1 MKSVDRLI
9 AMDSLIKDIRYS
21 VRGLLKHPGFTAIV
35 VITLALGIGAST
47 AIFSV
52 VDNVLLRRLP
62 YRNSERIVAIEEINR
77 EGKRGQVTSAN
88 FLDWRAQNTVFEQL
102 AAIKTTTS
110 NLALSDHAERIDL
123 AQTNANFFDVLGV
136 IPQYG
141 RLFIPQDEQAGHEPV
156 VVVSNTLWQRRFG
169 SDPSLVGK
177 PITLDGQ
184 NYTVIGIA
192 PPDFQYPDKTELW
205 VPPLRLVPELSL
217 NQDVTQTRGMG
228 YLSAIALLKPGVSLQ
243 QAAAEMETITA
254 RLRQQYPNTNN
265 RRFDR
270 VVSLHQHLIG
280 DTNKVLWLLLGAVTF
295 VLLIGCA
302 NVANLLLANAAARQ
316 KEIAIRTAL
325 GASRWRVMRQL
336 FTESTML
343 ALTGGAVGVLV
354 AIWGLAAITKLL
366 PGDFP
371 RLNEIHLDLR
381 ILGFTFAASVLTGIL
396 FGLAPALQI
405 SRADVQESIRETG
418 RGTSGSRRQSRFRQ
432 ALIVGEVALCVVLL
446 AGAGLLFRSFLRLQ
460 SVNTGFVSEQ
470 VLTARLT
477 PSGPNFTQQ
486 ADFNKFYTQVLE
498 KISAVPGVIDAGII
512 NNLPLNSG
520 PTTGFRVEG
529 RPITTP
535 ATWPMV
541 NYRTVSPNY
550 FRAMSIP
557 VVQGRAYTD
566 RDDTNAPLVMIIN
579 QQTAR
584 EIFPDENP
592 VGKRITFG
600 NTDQN
605 QQPVWF
611 EIVGVVANVRSL
623 ELREEPEAEI
633 YFSSLQDYWPA
644 MSLVVR
650 SSVEPSSLSASVRQV
665 VNEVDK
671 SVPVSQVNTMD
682 HVVSES
688 ITQPRFNLF
697 LLGLFGTVAMLL
709 SAAGIYGV
717 TAYTVTQ
724 RTHELGIRLALGA
737 QVGDVLKMILGQ
749 GMAVIGVGLVLGL
762 VAAFWLM
769 RLLRSLLFGV
779 GENDLLTFVAITFVL
794 LIVAL
799 IACYIPARRAT
810 KVDPLEAL
818 RAE

>member
-1 MKSVDRLI
+1 
-9 AMDSLIKDIRYS
+9 MDSLIKDIRYG

-35 VITLALGIGAST
+35 VITLGLGIGAST

-62 YRNSERIVAIEEINR
+62 YRNAERIVAIQELNR
-77 EGKRGQVTSAN
+77 EGKQGQVTSAN
-88 FLDWRAQNTVFEQL
+88 FLDWRAQNTVFEHL
-102 AAIKTTTS
+102 AAIKITTS

-123 AQTNANFFDVLGV
+123 AQTNANFFDVFGV
-136 IPQYG
+136 APQYG
-141 RLFIPQDEQAGHEPV
+141 RLFIPQDEQAGHDPV
-156 VVVSNTLWQRRFG
+156 VIMSNSLWQRRFG
-169 SDPSLVGK
+169 SDPSLIGK
-177 PITLDGQ
+177 PITLDGT
-184 NYTVIGIA
+184 NFTVIGIA
-192 PPDFQYPDKTELW
+192 PPGFQYPDKTELW
-205 VPPLRLVPELSL
+205 APPLQLVPELYQG
-217 NQDVTQTRGMG
+217 QDVTQTRGMG
-228 YLSAIALLKPGVSLQ
+228 YLSAIALLKPGVSLP
-243 QAAAEMETITA
+243 QAATEMETITA
-254 RLRQQYPNTNN
+254 RLRQQYPATNN
-265 RRFDR
+265 RRFNR

-302 NVANLLLANAAARQ
+302 NVANLLLASGAARQ
-316 KEIAIRTAL
+316 KEMAIRTAL

-336 FTESTML
+336 FTESTIL
-343 ALTGGAVGVLV
+343 ALTGGAVGVLIAV
-354 AIWGLAAITKLL
+354 WGLAAITKLL
-366 PGDFP
+366 PADFP

-381 ILGFTFAASVLTGIL
+381 ILAFTFVASVLTGIL

-432 ALIVGEVALCVVLL
+432 ALIVAEVALCVVLL

-460 SVNTGFVSEQ
+460 SVNTGFVSQQ

-477 PSGPNFTQQ
+477 PSGPNFTTQ
-486 ADFNKFYTQVLE
+486 ANYINFYSKVIE
-498 KISAVPGVIDAGII
+498 KLSAVPGVIDAGVI
-512 NNLPLNSG
+512 NTLPLDKG

-529 RPITTP
+529 RPIETP
-535 ATWPMV
+535 DKWPSV
-541 NYRTVSPNY
+541 NYRDVSPNY
-550 FRAMSIP
+550 FQAMGIP

-566 RDDTNAPLVMIIN
+566 RDNEGAPLVMIIN

-584 EIFPDENP
+584 EIFPGENP

-600 NTDQN
+600 NVEQN
-605 QQPVWF
+605 GQPRWF

-623 ELREEPEAEI
+623 ELREEPQAEI
-633 YFSSLQDYWPA
+633 YFSTLQDYWPA
-644 MSLVVR
+644 MSIVVR
-650 SSVEPSSLSASVRQV
+650 SSVEPSSLSGSIRQV
-665 VNEVDK
+665 VNEIDK
-671 SVPVSQVNTMD
+671 SVPVSQVKTMD
-682 HVVSES
+682 HIVSES

-697 LLGLFGTVAMLL
+697 LLVLFGTVAMLL

-717 TAYTVTQ
+717 TAYTVSQ

-762 VAAFWLM
+762 VAAFGLM

-779 GENDLLTFVAITFVL
+779 GENDPVTFVAITFVL

>member
-1 MKSVDRLI
+1 
-9 AMDSLIKDIRYS
+9 MDSLIKDIRYG

-62 YRNSERIVAIEEINR
+62 YRNAERIVAIEEMNR
-77 EGKRGQVTSAN
+77 EGTRGQVTSAN
-88 FLDWRAQNTVFEQL
+88 FLDWRAQNTVFEHL
-102 AAIKTTTS
+102 AAIKTTTT

-123 AQTNANFFDVLGV
+123 AQTNANFFDVFGV
-136 IPQYG
+136 APQYG

-156 VVVSNTLWQRRFG
+156 VIVSDTLWRRRFG

-177 PITLDGQ
+177 QLTLDGR
-184 NYTVIGIA
+184 NFTVIGIT
-192 PPDFQYPDKTELW
+192 PPGFQYPDKTELW
-205 VPPLRLVPELSL
+205 VPPLKLVPELYA

-228 YLSAIALLKPGVSLQ
+228 YLAAVALLKPGVTLPH
-243 QAAAEMETITA
+243 AAAEMETITA
-254 RLRQQYPNTNN
+254 RLRQQYPTTNN
-265 RRFDR
+265 RRFNR
-270 VVSLHQHLIG
+270 VVSLHEHLVG

-302 NVANLLLANAAARQ
+302 NVANLLLASGAARQ
-316 KEIAIRTAL
+316 KEMAIRTAL

-336 FTESTML
+336 FTESTIL
-343 ALTGGAVGVLV
+343 ALTGGAVGVLI

-396 FGLAPALQI
+396 FGLVPALQI
-405 SRADVQESIRETG
+405 SRPDVQESIRETG
-418 RGTSGSRRQSRFRQ
+418 RGASGSRRQNRFRQ
-432 ALIVGEVALCVVLL
+432 ALIAGEIALCVVLL

-460 SVNTGFVSEQ
+460 SVNTGFVSGQ

-477 PSGPNFTQQ
+477 PSGTSYNNQ
-486 ADFNKFYTQVLE
+486 ADYDKFYNQVIE
-498 KISAVPGVIDAGII
+498 KVSAIPGVQDAGLI
-512 NNLPLNSG
+512 NTLPLDKG

-529 RPITTP
+529 RPVLTP
-535 ATWPMV
+535 DKWPMV
-541 NYRTVSPNY
+541 NYRAVSPNY
-550 FRAMSIP
+550 FRAMGIP
-557 VVQGRAYTD
+557 VVQGRAYTE
-566 RDDTNAPLVMIIN
+566 RDNSNAPAVMIIN

-600 NTDQN
+600 NVDQN

-623 ELREEPEAEI
+623 ELREESQSEI
-633 YFSSLQDYWPA
+633 YFSSLQDYWAA

-650 SSVEPSSLSASVRQV
+650 STVEPASLSAAVRQA

-671 SVPVSQVNTMD
+671 SVPVSQVKTMD
-682 HVVSES
+682 KVVSES

-697 LLGLFGTVAMLL
+697 LLVLFSTVAMLL

-717 TAYTVTQ
+717 TAYTVSQ
-724 RTHELGIRLALGA
+724 RTRELGIRLALGA
-737 QVGDVLKMILGQ
+737 QVGDVLKMILAQ

-762 VAAFWLM
+762 AAAFGLM
-769 RLLRSLLFGV
+769 RLLRSLLFGI
-779 GENDLLTFVAITFVL
+779 GENDPLTFVAITIVL